1 MNDDNSLEK
10 FAKLS
15 AEIATKQG
23 RLDEEL
29 AKRPPSPQAGDIFIF
44 KNPKIMG
51 FQWVVLGA
59 DKSQDFSMLPADNN
73 PLVGSN
79 DLGVSDRALSG
90 PLTLRCGYQ
99 FRIHKNKFNKN
110 CLRVGILENWD
121 LQSATDKV
129 QEIADSSVRSTVLQ
143 QETDSDPDY
152 EEWIKQVKQGVDA
165 LAVQNPPPI
174 RKKIGFQQTI
184 KDLASSIENFFS
196 FFTQPAWAIAV
207 VLVFT
212 ALIVFWPQKN
222 LIDSSY
228 QTIYA
233 IQTTNPQNPL
243 SLASLSR
250 EKPAD
255 NVYGFSPI
263 PQASPAVNAFTA
275 GFWTGKETLQG
286 ETVTKNNWLDTQW
299 ESYFELGRW
308 TFLLESVCKSL
319 PEYRI
324 PQGFWE
330 QQQDI
335 FKQLNGKF
343 SKRRDGN
350 WVRDQLREIGS
361 LLEQLPNQPQLYAK
375 LAEKL
380 KSMREGLTPIP

>member
-1 MNDDNSLEK
+1 MKDSNSLEK
-10 FAKLS
+10 FGQLS
-15 AEIATKQG
+15 AEIANKQG
-23 RLDEEL
+23 RLDKEF

-44 KNPKIMG
+44 KNPQTMG
-51 FQWVVLGA
+51 FQWVILGA
-59 DKSQDFSMLPADNN
+59 DNSQYLSMLPADNN

-99 FRIHKNKFNKN
+99 FRINKNKFQKN

-121 LQSATDKV
+121 LQSATDKI

-165 LAVQNPPPI
+165 LTVQNPPPI
-174 RKKIGFQQTI
+174 KIGFKQTI

-196 FFTQPAWAIAV
+196 FFTQPAWAFAV
-207 VLVFT
+207 FLVF
-212 ALIVFWPQKN
+212 AVIFVWPPKN

-233 IQTTNPQNPL
+233 MQTSSPKNQL
-243 SLASLSR
+243 SLVEISSEEPTNLL
-250 EKPAD
+250 
-255 NVYGFSPI
+255 GFSPI

-286 ETVTKNNWLDTQW
+286 ETLTKNTWLDTQW

-335 FKQLNGKF
+335 FKQMNGDF
-343 SKRRDGN
+343 SGRGDEN
-350 WVRDQLREIGS
+350 WVRDKLKEIGA

-375 LAEKL
+375 LADKL
-380 KSMREGLTPIP
+380 KSMRQGLTPLVQQ